1 MWADMYRILLEK
13 RMPQLCSKVILKI
26 KKVHSMKIS
35 KIKFIFLF
43 LISAFAFQFIS
54 NSLLGSEVRLFPGN
68 GEWFPGTESAIGWKN
83 TLATIL
89 YPIKFVLIGPL
100 SFLAKDPDPA
110 PPILFFAFALYWT
123 AIALVLYYVFNK
135 IITLKKI

>member
-1 MWADMYRILLEK
+1 
-13 RMPQLCSKVILKI
+13 
-26 KKVHSMKIS
+26 MKIS

-68 GEWFPGTESAIGWKN
+68 GEWFPGAESAIGWKN

-110 PPILFFAFALYWT
+110 PPILFFAFAIYWT